1 MSDYGDDEF
10 GEFTFPAP
18 KPRNPLK
25 EMSDEQRVERAIDE
39 SVEDARDKR
48 KQHEWRSGPDYD
60 PNSEPYGP
68 GMSADMAVAESND
81 RLQSRDVRRMQIAR
95 PFGCWSCFKE
105 TPASEAAPA
114 DAVAMI
120 EHWTGWHDPFGD
132 PTSWRKVQIYCSSC
146 GAD

>member
-25 EMSDEQRVERAIDE
+25 EMSDEQRVEVAIDG
-39 SVEDARDKR
+39 SVRMARLNR
-48 KQHEWRSGPDYD
+48 EAHERINSPDYD
-60 PNSEPYGP
+60 SNDEPYGP

-81 RLQSRDVRRMQIAR
+81 RLQSRDVRRMRIAR
-95 PFGCWSCFKE
+95 PFGCCSCFKE
-105 TPASEAAPA
+105 TQASEAAPA
-114 DAVAMI
+114 DAVATI